1 MSIATKPPVPSHVGV
16 GSQKLADFNGSDP
29 GPSPASVLGSNKSHT
44 ISSSKRVM
52 RHRGDTSI
60 LNAGLSIVF
69 ILYSIFI
76 IIIGIWGNSMLSKT
90 CIDPDVRSNL
100 RGLLISGSVSATA
113 FISYSACK
121 IICTSE
127 TVSDVVGEN
136 WFLALGF
143 IVGMANFIMGIQLRN
158 QISSKPE
165 CQDGSFTSFD
175 QVLLFF
181 NIFSAMV
188 WIVILVIFGYRLA
201 GHYKKLVV
209 QEKQK
214 RVSEEVEL
222 QNIAYNQQLQQIQ
235 ESTAEAQRKA
245 QTQLEIA
252 EKERQLETASQSL
265 KMATDRLSNLQ
276 NAPKAKNQSDIS
288 ESEKTIKMLQEQF
301 ENTKKDVEE
310 KARLL
315 DIQTKIEQER
325 QKAEALRVQQESLH
339 KPKEPQVDPHSDL
352 KKELE
357 KTQAENKINA
367 ERLALQKE
375 QKRNLDE
382 AERIKREGDAL
393 NRSRKGVQ
401 PLNLVGNQIGP
412 YQQRFGPTN
421 VSHFIDSQNLFDN
434 DVISFH

>member
-1 MSIATKPPVPSHVGV
+1 MSIATKPPVPSHVGL

-29 GPSPASVLGSNKSHT
+29 GPSPASVIGSNKSHP

-127 TVSDVVGEN
+127 TVSDVIGEN

-143 IVGMANFIMGIQLRN
+143 IVGMANFIMGVQLRN
-158 QISSKPE
+158 QIALKPE

-188 WIVILVIFGYRLA
+188 WIVILVIFGYRLF

-214 RVSEEVEL
+214 RIINEVEMEKIEGDSKVKELEARDQELARRVRQEENRL
-222 QNIAYNQQLQQIQ
+222 QKEEQI
-235 ESTAEAQRKA
+235 
-245 QTQLEIA
+245 
-252 EKERQLETASQSL
+252 ETMSQAIL
-265 KMATDRLSNLQ
+265 N
-276 NAPKAKNQSDIS
+276 KAKKLEELERKSVINGPKK
-288 ESEKTIKMLQEQF
+288 EERKEEQ
-301 ENTKKDVEE
+301 KDEVLSALE
-310 KARLL
+310 
-315 DIQTKIEQER
+315 ER
-325 QKAEALRVQQESLH
+325 QKVLDKETEATKKRLA
-339 KPKEPQVDPHSDL
+339 L
-352 KKELE
+352 KKAVAEREANKEKLEKEEQELE
-357 KTQAENKINA
+357 KTRKKDVLEILDFT
-367 ERLALQKE
+367 RPDPLAFL
-375 QKRNLDE
+375 
-382 AERIKREGDAL
+382 
-393 NRSRKGVQ
+393 S
-401 PLNLVGNQIGP
+401 
-412 YQQRFGPTN
+412 
-421 VSHFIDSQNLFDN
+421 
-434 DVISFH
+434 